1 MGRILSACVALLA
14 LHSAAATVEV
24 AGTSLGMGTV
34 KWSEESADGGMV
46 ALSLEAE
53 AEGGCAFAGWTV
65 DGSEPKWGIDVRL
78 PSASGVLVSSNAV
91 VRANFVEG
99 AEDTLLFDF
108 ADSLSKLVCG
118 EGVSVPLDV
127 ESASYPELKF
137 SGLPAGLSFDRNTL
151 TVSGVPGTPCMN
163 TVTVTGRNGSGYT
176 FTQVFHS
183 SVGDLSSE
191 RMTSRLVEIPVGEYY
206 HEDFESLFSCSA
218 ERMSTSLAG
227 VPPGM
232 TWNEGWGL
240 LYGTPTDSGVYVLKA
255 TVRFADGRSEVATAR
270 MKVSA
275 PNPAEHGVDLSELS
289 SLSVGDQLETEDVD
303 IGTFADGEGI
313 VRVSGLPT
321 GLSVETRMDGGVRH
335 FDVVGMVRSPGLFTV
350 KVDVAESVEGVLTN
364 IVAEQEIVVADTPD
378 NYLKVSVSDL
388 SPAGGGTVS
397 GGGAI
402 PVAYSASV
410 SAKASNGYVF
420 AGWLDSEG
428 EIADVGD
435 GIDYRAPSITY
446 GTDTQ
451 FDTMELFALF
461 VPGDEDSVVMID
473 SVDGTEFDFSADDV
487 LDESFDVY
495 SASLPTLS
503 AKGLPAGVTVVPS
516 SGRAYSF
523 AYDPDALSARPAPG
537 RYAVTLT
544 ARNASGALDSATFV
558 LKVSNVTDRR
568 VKVKDDYGEFVPDEK
583 IAPIDLSGA
592 VDFGRGETL
601 SVSGLPRGLSYNR
614 SANERNGIAA
624 NTITGT
630 PTAPG
635 YYTLTFTAKV
645 VASESTNALG
655 RVSYS
660 YETAVATAYLRVLP
674 HPLVAIYVDD
684 EAADAGNSVSGSGNY
699 RPGTKITLKAKAAKG
714 WVFAGWD
721 GDFDAEGLD
730 LLNPS
735 LAIVTGDDDSD
746 VYANFVPV
754 SEDMLAIS
762 APPDAESGFAAEFER
777 GMDVQ
782 DGDDVSLL
790 ADLVESVS
798 YPTVKVTGLPPGIK
812 FSSSTLQLSGSP
824 SRPGVYYVTVSAKN
838 AGGYTFTR
846 ILRIAVYEP
855 GDALPEESVQN
866 DAGIDFSAL
875 DDIVTGEFYGEGDL
889 SFEIGPSPQSG
900 ARPAKA
906 SVSGIPAGLDA
917 QVSQTES
924 GLAVSF
930 VGTPSKV
937 SRYDVSVKVTYADKT
952 TLASRAVVIPVDGG
966 SGYLSVV
973 SLDESLGTVSGG
985 GVYAAG
991 ATVKISAKA
1000 KAKCVF
1006 AGWLA
1011 DVGSGEGTPFE
1022 PLADKDGHDL
1032 RSASVSFPFRPGD
1045 FDGVELLAAS
1055 FAPSSDD
1062 SDLQL
1067 YLAGQRWEIDPASP
1081 SEFAFSVESLSLPKV
1096 TAKNL
1101 PKGVSVDA
1109 ARGLLVY
1116 TPSPSAK
1123 SGTYAASLS
1132 AQNQSRASGTAFFEI
1147 VVANRCSGAF
1157 PGLRHET
1164 DAYDAVRCGVAFDP
1178 GLVDCTPSNGWTVK
1192 AAGLPP
1198 GLKFS
1203 QDKATG
1209 ECRIAGVATKAGVY
1223 TVVFTASKKGSAVEV
1238 ATITL
1243 RVEALP
1249 AWAVGTFN
1257 GALSSG
1263 GVVQTLAIDA
1273 NGKLS
1278 GKMLEGGDTW
1288 TLSAT
1293 SFDSAEGQESE
1304 IPTPVFR
1311 ATALAKSGKAV
1322 VTNEIAVLEQNGIG
1336 VISGWADSEPSEPPA
1351 WVAYQNLWKRADA
1364 KASQPVFKKG
1374 FDAFL
1379 ANGLKLTF
1387 KKDGAVSFA
1396 GTVDGAKLS
1405 GSSQLV
1411 NDGSGW
1417 KVTVYSPPKG
1427 ASGGLCETCAVAL
1440 TTDDANA
1447 VTAVEVA
1454 ESGE

>member
-14 LHSAAATVEV
+14 LQSSSATVEV
-24 AGTSLGMGTV
+24 AGSSLGMGSV
-34 KWSEESADGGMV
+34 KWSQKPADGGMV
-46 ALSLEAE
+46 ALSLEAV
-53 AEGGCAFAGWTV
+53 AEGGCAFAGWIV
-65 DGSEPKWGIDVRL
+65 DGSEPKWGMDVRM
-78 PSASGVLVSSNAV
+78 PSASGVLVASNAV
-91 VRANFVEG
+91 VLASFVEG

-108 ADSLSKLVCG
+108 ADSLSELVCG
-118 EGVSVPLDV
+118 ESVSVPLDV
-127 ESASYPELKF
+127 ESDSYPELKF
-137 SGLPAGLSFDRNTL
+137 SGLPAGLSFDRKTL
-151 TVSGVPGTPCMN
+151 AVSGVPGTPCLN

-183 SVGDLSSE
+183 SVSDLSSE
-191 RMTSRLVEIPVGEYY
+191 RMTSQLVEIPVGEYY
-206 HEDFESLFSCSA
+206 HENFETLFSCSA

-240 LYGTPTDSGVYVLKA
+240 LYGTPSSSGVYVLKA
-255 TVRFADGRSEVATAR
+255 TVRFADGRSEVATVR

-289 SLSVGDQLETEDVD
+289 SLSVGDLLETEDVD

-321 GLSVETRMDGGVRH
+321 GLSVETRMDGGVKH
-335 FDVVGMVRSPGLFTV
+335 FDVVGTVRSPGLFTV

-364 IVAEQEIVVADTPD
+364 IVAEQEIVVADAPD
-378 NYLKVSVSDL
+378 SYLKVSVSNL
-388 SPAGGGTVS
+388 SPAGSGTVS

-402 PVAYSASV
+402 PVASSTSV
-410 SAKASNGYVF
+410 AAKASKGYVF

-428 EIADVGD
+428 EVADVGD
-435 GIDYRAPSITY
+435 GIDYRDPSITY
-446 GTDTQ
+446 GADTQ
-451 FDTMELFALF
+451 FDLMELFASF

-473 SVDGTEFDFSADDV
+473 SVDGAEFSFSADDV
-487 LDESFDVY
+487 LDEVFDVY
-495 SASLPTLS
+495 STSLPTLA
-503 AKGLPAGVTVVPS
+503 AKGLPAGVAVVPS
-516 SGRAYSF
+516 SGSAYSL
-523 AYDPDALSARPAPG
+523 AYDPDTSSARPAPG

-544 ARNASGALDSATFV
+544 ARNASGASDSATFV
-558 LKVSNVTDRR
+558 LKVSNVTDTR
-568 VKVKDDYGEFVPDEK
+568 VKVEDDYGEFAPDEK
-583 IAPIDLSGA
+583 IDPIDLSGA

-614 SANERNGIAA
+614 SANERKGISA

-660 YETAVATAYLRVLP
+660 YETAVATAYLWVLP
-674 HPLVAIYVDD
+674 HPLVSIYVDD

-699 RPGTKITLKAKAAKG
+699 RPGSKVTLKAKAARG

-721 GDFDAEGLD
+721 GDLDAEGLD
-730 LLNPS
+730 LLKPS

-762 APPDAESGFAAEFER
+762 APSDAESGFAAEFER
-777 GMDVQ
+777 GRDVQ
-782 DGDDVSLL
+782 EGDYASLL

-812 FSSSTLQLSGSP
+812 FSPSTLLLSGTP
-824 SRPGVYYVTVSAKN
+824 TRQGVYYVTVSARN

-846 ILRIAVYEP
+846 IMRVAVYEP
-855 GDALPEESVQN
+855 GGALPEESVQN

-875 DDIVTGEFYGEGDL
+875 GELVTGMFYGEGDL
-889 SFEIGPSPQSG
+889 TLAVGPSPQSG
-900 ARPAKA
+900 ARPTKA
-906 SVSGIPAGLDA
+906 SVSGVPAGLKA
-917 QVSQTES
+917 QVSETES
-924 GLAVSF
+924 SLVVSF

-937 SRYDVSVKVTYADKT
+937 ARYDVSVKVTYADKSA
-952 TLASRAVVIPVDGG
+952 LVSKAVVVPEDGG
-966 SGYLSVV
+966 SAYLSVV

-991 ATVKISAKA
+991 EAVKISAKA

-1011 DVGSGEGTPFE
+1011 DVGSGEGSPFE
-1022 PLADKDGHDL
+1022 PLAEKDGLDL
-1032 RSASVSFPFRPGD
+1032 RTASVTFPFRPGD
-1045 FDGVELLAAS
+1045 LDGVESLAAS

-1067 YLAGQRWEIDPASP
+1067 HLAGQRWEIDPASP

-1132 AQNQSRASGTAFFEI
+1132 AQNQSRASGAASFEI
-1147 VVANRCSGAF
+1147 VVANRRSGAF

-1164 DAYDAVRCGVAFDP
+1164 DAYGAVRCSVAFDP
-1178 GLVDCTPSNGWTVK
+1178 GLVDCTPSAGWTVK

-1203 QDKATG
+1203 QDKVTG
-1209 ECRIAGVATKAGVY
+1209 ECRLAGVATKAGVY

-1257 GALSSG
+1257 GAVSSG
-1263 GVVQTLAIDA
+1263 GVVRTLAIDA

-1278 GKMLEGGDTW
+1278 GKMLEGGNTW
-1288 TLSAT
+1288 TLSASSFNSAT
-1293 SFDSAEGQESE
+1293 SPESE
-1304 IPTPVFR
+1304 IMDSVFL

-1322 VTNEIAVLEQNGIG
+1322 VTNEIAVLEQNGVG
-1336 VISGWADSEPSEPPA
+1336 VISGWMASEPSEPPA

-1364 KASQPVFKKG
+1364 KASQPVFKNG
-1374 FDAFL
+1374 FDVFL

-1417 KVTVYSPPKG
+1417 KVTVYAPPKG

-1440 TTDDANA
+1440 TTDGANS
-1447 VTAVEVA
+1447 VTAVEVS